1 MLPGLVV
8 LGLPGGL
15 VPNGVVPL
23 WSLLTGAVCCSEVGG
38 LAGVV
43 LPEVLPA
50 GAVCCSVVG
59 GLAGVVLGGVLL
71 AGVFVLLQR
80 EFWGNS
86 LHKSV

>member
-1 MLPGLVV
+1 VLPGLVV

-15 VPNGVVPL
+15 VPDGVVPL

-43 LPEVLPA
+43 L
-50 GAVCCSVVG
+50 
-59 GLAGVVLGGVLL
+59 GGVLL
-71 AGVFVLLQR
+71 AGVLVLLQR

>member
-15 VPNGVVPL
+15 VPDGVVPL

-43 LPEVLPA
+43 L
-50 GAVCCSVVG
+50 
-59 GLAGVVLGGVLL
+59 GGVLL
-71 AGVFVLLQR
+71 AGVLVLLQR